1 MDEHVSLLR
10 GLEHPH
16 DCDEEG
22 HPVQLGVEK
31 KEVQRVR
38 SQVRDI

>member
-1 MDEHVSLLR
+1 MDEHVPIVW

-22 HPVQLGVEK
+22 LPVQLGVEAQA
-31 KEVQRVR
+31 VQRVW
-38 SQVRDI
+38 SQV